1 MNADKRTNLEESRRP
16 GMRRVLEAMQE
27 IENERPGL
35 LEEAMLAAK
44 EIAKSRGDG
53 GRIPE

>member
-1 MNADKRTNLEESRRP
+1 MNADKWTDLEASRRP

-35 LEEAMLAAK
+35 LEQAMLAAK
-44 EIAKSRGDG
+44 EIAKSRADG

>member
-1 MNADKRTNLEESRRP
+1 MRADQRTEEMRRP

-35 LEEAMLAAK
+35 LEEVVLAAK
-44 EIAKSRGDG
+44 QIAKARGDG

>member
-1 MNADKRTNLEESRRP
+1 MNADKWINLEESRRP

-35 LEEAMLAAK
+35 LEEAVLAAK
-44 EIAKSRGDG
+44 EIAKSRSDG